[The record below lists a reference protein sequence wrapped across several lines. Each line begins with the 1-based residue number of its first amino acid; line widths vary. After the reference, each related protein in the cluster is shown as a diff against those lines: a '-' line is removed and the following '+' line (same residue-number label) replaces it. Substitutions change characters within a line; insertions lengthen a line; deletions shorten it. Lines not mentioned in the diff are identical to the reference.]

1 MEGEI
6 RSCLIIINIYITTL
20 SDRVPS
26 HDIQVPFD
34 SKFSSLQLFIKFI
47 KHNGWF
53 SLLSSSPSRKKLTCN
68 HHLIHKG
75 TVSNQKKR
83 LQHHNQSFN
92 PNPTT
97 RTTRS
102 FIPKSSQTPLSDPSF
117 LITFQHKQFPCLE
130 SMTRQLQFIHLIIVT
145 SPITLPT

>member
-75 TVSNQKKR
+75 TVSNQKKDYNITTNHSTQIQQQER
-83 LQHHNQSFN
+83 RDHSYLNHHKHLYQ
-92 PNPTT
+92 TLH
-97 RTTRS
+97 
-102 FIPKSSQTPLSDPSF
+102 SSSLSNTNNFRVLS
-117 LITFQHKQFPCLE
+117 L
-130 SMTRQLQFIHLIIVT
+130 
-145 SPITLPT
+145 